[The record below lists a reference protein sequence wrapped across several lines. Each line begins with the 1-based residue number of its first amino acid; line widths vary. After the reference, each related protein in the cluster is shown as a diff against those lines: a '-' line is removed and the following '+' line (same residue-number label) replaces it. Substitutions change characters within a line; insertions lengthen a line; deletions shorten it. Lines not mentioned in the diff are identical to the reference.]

1 LEIALDHSNKSN
13 AEAQKSIKKYLQ
25 VLKENQSNLEEEIRL
40 HEELREEY
48 GTTERR
54 AHALSN
60 ELEESRTLFEQA
72 DRARRI
78 TEQELFDARE
88 QLNELGGQ
96 VSNLGGL
103 KRKLEGQLQAL
114 HTDLEEILNEAKNS
128 EEKAKKAM
136 VDAARLADELRVEQE
151 YASGQERTRKEL
163 EAQAKELQ
171 SRLEI
176 AERDA
181 LKGSQKIIAKLE
193 TRLRGLEQELDSE
206 QRSHANAQKNLRK
219 GDRRVKE
226 LTFQAEEDRKNYEKM
241 QDLVDKLQGM
251 LKTYKRQIEE
261 AEEIA
266 ALNLA
271 KFTKTQQELE
281 EAYERTEAAEFAL
294 QKMRTGGGGAGPRG
308 MSRGPSVF

>member
-1 LEIALDHSNKSN
+1 MQASLEAESNGKLEALKMKKKLESDINELEIALDHSNKSN

-72 DRARRI
+72 DRARRL

-114 HTDLEEILNEAKNS
+114 HVRI
-128 EEKAKKAM
+128 
-136 VDAARLADELRVEQE
+136 
-151 YASGQERTRKEL
+151 
-163 EAQAKELQ
+163 
-171 SRLEI
+171 
-176 AERDA
+176 
-181 LKGSQKIIAKLE
+181 
-193 TRLRGLEQELDSE
+193 
-206 QRSHANAQKNLRK
+206 
-219 GDRRVKE
+219 
-226 LTFQAEEDRKNYEKM
+226 F
-241 QDLVDKLQGM
+241 
-251 LKTYKRQIEE
+251 
-261 AEEIA
+261 
-266 ALNLA
+266 
-271 KFTKTQQELE
+271 
-281 EAYERTEAAEFAL
+281 
-294 QKMRTGGGGAGPRG
+294 
-308 MSRGPSVF
+308 